1 MSELKQFITTTPDFP
16 KAGIQFKDFFPLL
29 RDHLEQTT
37 NELISLTDFSGVDYI
52 VGIESRGFILAT
64 AIAAKLGIGF
74 VPVRKKGK
82 LPPPII
88 SKSYSLEYGEDTL
101 EMQSA
106 PANKKIIIIDDV
118 LATGGTLKTSM
129 ELCEKAGYE
138 VKDSIVLIDLTA
150 INDMRNTHGVK
161 SLIQY

>member
-1 MSELKQFITTTPDFP
+1 MSNLKQYITTTADFP
-16 KAGIQFKDFFPLL
+16 KPGIQFKDFFPLL

-37 NELISLTDFSGVDYI
+37 NELIALTDFSDIDYV

-82 LPPPII
+82 LPPPVI
-88 SKSYSLEYGEDTL
+88 SQSYSLEYGEDTL

-106 PANKKIIIIDDV
+106 PSKKRVIIVDDV

-138 VKDSIVLIDLTA
+138 VSSSIVLIDLTE
-150 INDMRNTHGVK
+150 INDMRNSHGVK